1 MKLITITGP
10 SGAGKDTV
18 ARMLSEMGGYKVLCS
33 YTTRPK
39 REGEI
44 DGVEHYFV
52 EKCDVPHDKMLAYTQ
67 YGGYEYWTTIDQVTD
82 KAIYVIDEDGL
93 RALCKKIP
101 DIELFKICVSAKEG
115 TRLRRGVSQERM
127 DRDKKRKR
135 LPLSFFNAVIFN
147 NDSPSDLQDEVQRV
161 KFMFEHKN
169 LMDALS
175 SYNVSEDEFIEKAQ
189 KYECEE
195 AFSII
200 RMTLVVTTQRIQGE
214 SYNRKSPNC
223 IAEQSTRYVNLSRK
237 GGVQICRPH
246 WEAQAKWYQLWTSH
260 FGYWVAEKVYKFLIF
275 TGLKPEDAR
284 GNLTFNTYTIC
295 GYTYTLHEWKHILDM
310 RLRNKTGIAHPDASI
325 VAKQISRIINDRMQQ
340 YIPSF
345 EI

>member
-1 MKLITITGP
+1 MKFTEPQVEWWQQTSPARHIARVGRICYKAKGKQPGKGMTEEEVEAFIQKRDEERCKGFWKSGHRSMYRHGTIYFFMPHEKGLPNYIWAYLNASPYIDYAT
-10 SGAGKDTV
+10 KNH
-18 ARMLSEMGGYKVLCS
+18 KVWIS
-33 YTTRPK
+33 TN
-39 REGEI
+39 
-44 DGVEHYFV
+44 
-52 EKCDVPHDKMLAYTQ
+52 MQ
-67 YGGYEYWTTIDQVTD
+67 
-82 KAIYVIDEDGL
+82 
-93 RALCKKIP
+93 
-101 DIELFKICVSAKEG
+101 
-115 TRLRRGVSQERM
+115 
-127 DRDKKRKR
+127 
-135 LPLSFFNAVIFN
+135 
-147 NDSPSDLQDEVQRV
+147 
-161 KFMFEHKN
+161 FMFEHKN

-237 GGVQICRPH
+237 CGVQICRPH
-246 WEAQAKWYQLWTSH
+246 WEAQAKWYQLWASH

-295 GYTYTLHEWKHILDM
+295 GYTYTLSEWKHILDM